1 MAKQPT
7 TEAGDGNGTIGQQTD
22 REGWIA
28 GWYAPQYTH
37 ANNLSHIEKFGFA
50 VNFEKY
56 KLKI

>member
-28 GWYAPQYTH
+28 GW
-37 ANNLSHIEKFGFA
+37 
-50 VNFEKY
+50 
-56 KLKI
+56 